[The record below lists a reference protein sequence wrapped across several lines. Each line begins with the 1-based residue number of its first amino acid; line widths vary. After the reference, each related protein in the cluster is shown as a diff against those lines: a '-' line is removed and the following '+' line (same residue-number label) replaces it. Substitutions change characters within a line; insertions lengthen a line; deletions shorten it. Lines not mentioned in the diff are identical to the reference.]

1 MGVGYI
7 GLENLD
13 TDFDEIEQER
23 LVKER
28 EGEKEFRETQKKI
41 DVESDNT
48 LTKLISRQSYMLR
61 KVLLEEIEAKKRAKE
76 REVIIR

>member
-28 EGEKEFRETQKKI
+28 EGEKEFRET
-41 DVESDNT
+41 
-48 LTKLISRQSYMLR
+48 
-61 KVLLEEIEAKKRAKE
+61 
-76 REVIIR
+76 